1 MLRKIPKSEIRFI
14 MRITKYRLTAK
25 CAYIKATLIT
35 LFCCFFLTKGYVTFE
50 STGDNLFHVFV
61 NGTEV
66 GTVADMAD
74 AEKMYLDARKS
85 IAQKSNDLVF
95 MDVELSYTG
104 EELLWGEVDRKSD
117 VQKNIMAVLEDSVVE
132 TMQLSYTV
140 KVNEYMVSLSNKQ
153 EVHDLLQAAISNF
166 DEENRFDIELVQD
179 YEREFNVFN
188 AQVVDT
194 RLNQPDQGDSS
205 EIFPIAGIKNT
216 IGEMFAQDNDQEEMD
231 FDDYQLGVKS
241 MGFSEEIEI
250 VEAYLPDGQLKTL
263 EQAINELTKEQE
275 MQQIYEVV
283 SGDTL
288 SEIAIKLNIPMQTI
302 VDMNESLD
310 SVNAT
315 LHIGQEL
322 IITIPEPELSVT
334 REEINYYEE
343 TYNAPIQYIDVDTW
357 YTTQTEVIQQPS
369 AGFRK
374 IVAQDTYVN
383 DERVSQDILKEE
395 LVMEAVP
402 KIVKRGTK
410 IPPTYIKPI
419 SGGRKSSS
427 FGKRTAP
434 TKGASTYHK
443 GVDWATPTGTPVVAS
458 CGGTVAKAGWGS
470 GYGYVVYIN
479 HEDGRQTRYAHLSK
493 VQVKVGQKVKQ
504 GQQIALSGNTG
515 VSSGPHVHF
524 EMLIGGSQVNPE
536 KYLK

>member
-1 MLRKIPKSEIRFI
+1 MHVI
-14 MRITKYRLTAK
+14 KYRLRLRY
-25 CAYIKATLIT
+25 AYVKATLIT
-35 LFCCFFLTKGYVTFE
+35 LFCCFFFLKGYVTFE

-66 GTVADMAD
+66 GTVVDTAV
-74 AEKMYLDARKS
+74 AEELFINARKAVAS
-85 IAQKSNDLVF
+85 ESDDLVF
-95 MDVELSYTG
+95 MDVALAYEG
-104 EELLWGEVDRKSD
+104 EELLWGRVDEKEA
-117 VQKNIMAVLEDSVVE
+117 VQANIQSVLEDNCLE
-132 TMQLSYTV
+132 TMQRSYTV
-140 KVNEYMVSLSNKQ
+140 KVNEYMVSLGSEE
-153 EVHDLLQAAISNF
+153 EVHDLLQAAVN
-166 DEENRFDIELVQD
+166 NYDIEGRFAISLEQD
-179 YEREFNVFN
+179 HEREFNVLK
-188 AQVVDT
+188 AQVVEKQLVAEAASQAEAAGMFPVAGLKAV
-194 RLNQPDQGDSS
+194 LN
-205 EIFPIAGIKNT
+205 
-216 IGEMFAQDNDQEEMD
+216 EMFSQDVVKDEMD
-231 FDDYQLGVKS
+231 FEDYELGIKS

-250 VEAYLPDGQLKTL
+250 VEAYLPASQLKTL
-263 EQAINELTKEQE
+263 EQAVGELTKEQE
-275 MQQIYEVV
+275 QQQIYEVT

-310 SVNAT
+310 SVNST

-322 IITIPEPELSVT
+322 IITVPEPELSVT
-334 REEINYYEE
+334 RQEVNYYEE
-343 TYNAPIQYIDVDTW
+343 TYNAEVQYIDVDTW
-357 YTTQTEVIQQPS
+357 YTTQTQVVQQPS

-374 IVAQDTYVN
+374 IVAQENFVN
-383 DERVSQDILKEE
+383 HEKVSQEILKEE

-419 SGGRKSSS
+419 SGGRKSSG
-427 FGKRTAP
+427 FGKRSAP

-443 GVDWATPTGTPVVAS
+443 GLDWATPTGTPVVAS

-493 VQVKVGQKVKQ
+493 VQVKAGQKVKQ

-515 VSSGPHVHF
+515 ISSGPHVHF
-524 EMLIGGSQVNPE
+524 EILIGGKQVNPE
-536 KYLK
+536 KYLNY

>member
-1 MLRKIPKSEIRFI
+1 

-35 LFCCFFLTKGYVTFE
+35 LFCCFFLLKGYVTFE
-50 STGDNLFHVFV
+50 STGDNLFHVFL

-66 GTVADMAD
+66 GSVADIAE
-74 AEKMYLDARKS
+74 AEKMYLDARKE
-85 IAQKSNDLVF
+85 IAAESSGLVF
-95 MDVELSYTG
+95 MDVEMSYTG
-104 EELLWGEVDRKSD
+104 EELLWGELDRTEK
-117 VQKNIMAVLEDSVVE
+117 VRENMETVLRDSVME
-132 TMQLSYTV
+132 TMQRSYTV
-140 KVNEYMVSLSNKQ
+140 KVNEYMVNVSSEQ
-153 EVHDLLQAAISNF
+153 DVHDLLQAAINNY
-166 DEENRFDIELVQD
+166 DTEGRFDISLVQD
-179 YEREFNVFN
+179 YEREFNVLD
-188 AQVVDT
+188 AHVVDM
-194 RLNQPDQGDSS
+194 LQLEEEQNQASASGL
-205 EIFPIAGIKNT
+205 FPIAGVKST
-216 IGEMFAQDNDQEEMD
+216 IGELFGQDKDTEDMD
-231 FDDYQLGVKS
+231 FEDYKLGVKS

-250 VEAYLPDGQLKTL
+250 VEAYVPNGQVKSV
-263 EQAINELTKEQE
+263 EEAVNELIKEQE
-275 MQQIYEVV
+275 QQQIYEVA

-310 SVNAT
+310 SVNST
-315 LHIGQEL
+315 LHVGQEL
-322 IITIPEPELSVT
+322 IITIPEPELSVV
-334 REEINYYEE
+334 RQEINYYEE
-343 TYNAPIQYIDVDTW
+343 TYNAPVQYIDVETW

-374 IVAQDTYVN
+374 IVAQDTFLN
-383 DERVSQDILKEE
+383 SERVSQDILKEE

-427 FGKRTAP
+427 FGKRSAP

-493 VQVKVGQKVKQ
+493 VQVKAGQKVKQ

-515 VSSGPHVHF
+515 ISSGPHVHF
-524 EMLIGGSQVNPE
+524 EILIGGTQVNPE
-536 KYLK
+536 KYLNY

>member
-1 MLRKIPKSEIRFI
+1 MYF
-14 MRITKYRLTAK
+14 TKYRLRARY
-25 CAYIKATLIT
+25 AYIKATLIT
-35 LFCCFFLTKGYVTFE
+35 LFCCFFLSKGYVTFE
-50 STGDNLFHVFV
+50 RTGDNLFHVFV
-61 NGTEV
+61 NDIEV
-66 GTVADMAD
+66 GTVSDLAV
-74 AEKMYLDARKS
+74 AEEMFVNSRREIVSHSDG
-85 IAQKSNDLVF
+85 LVF
-95 MDVELSYTG
+95 MDVDMEFEG
-104 EELLWGEVDRKSD
+104 EELLWGKLDKKEQ
-117 VQKNIMAVLEDSVVE
+117 VQQNIRRIMESSIIQ
-132 TMQLSYTV
+132 TMQQSYTV
-140 KVNEYMVSLSNKQ
+140 KVNEYMVNLGSKG
-153 EVHDLLQAAISNF
+153 EVNELLQTAVSNY
-166 DEENRFDIELVQD
+166 DTEGKFDILLEQD
-179 YEREFNVFN
+179 QAREFNVLN
-188 AQVVDT
+188 AHVVEK
-194 RLNQPDQGDSS
+194 QQES
-205 EIFPIAGIKNT
+205 ENLQNAGLFPAAGLQAVLD
-216 IGEMFAQDNDQEEMD
+216 EMFSQDVEPEEMD
-231 FDDYQLGVKS
+231 FGDYELGIQA

-250 VEAYLPDGQLKTL
+250 VEAYLPANQLKTL
-263 EQAINELTKEQE
+263 QQAVDELTKEQE
-275 MQQIYEVV
+275 QQQIYEVV

-302 VDMNESLD
+302 VDMNESLE
-310 SVNAT
+310 SVNST

-322 IITIPEPELSVT
+322 VITVPEPELSVT
-334 REEINYYEE
+334 RQEVNYYEE
-343 TYNAPIQYIDVDTW
+343 TYNAEVQYIDVDTW

-374 IVAQDTYVN
+374 IVAQEDFVN
-383 DERVSQDILKEE
+383 NERVSQVILKEE

-410 IPPTYIKPI
+410 VPPTYIKPI

-427 FGKRTAP
+427 FGPRKAP
-434 TKGASTYHK
+434 TAGASTYHK

-524 EMLIGGSQVNPE
+524 EMLIGGKQVNPE
-536 KYLK
+536 KYLNR